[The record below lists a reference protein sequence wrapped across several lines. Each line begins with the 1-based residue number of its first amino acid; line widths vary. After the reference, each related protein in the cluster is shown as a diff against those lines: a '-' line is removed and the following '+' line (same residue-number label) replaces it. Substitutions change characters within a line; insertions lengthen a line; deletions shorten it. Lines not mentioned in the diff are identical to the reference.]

1 MDMMITQQATASALL
16 QNQLWLVT
24 ANRILGLASDEL
36 HTLLQ
41 EEVEANPALEL
52 EERTICL
59 TCGRALDG
67 ARCSVCA
74 VPSSASPA
82 EVEEPLDHEVFWQ
95 RVSEDW
101 TEERDHLVQWVSP
114 GDLYEA
120 LTLALRAELPPEAA
134 PVIEYLVGNLDEN
147 GYLRCTLEEAVED
160 VQAPLALVGMVLR
173 HLQAQEPSGIGA
185 RTLQE
190 CLLLQVQALDAQG
203 RGQPYAAEIIEGF
216 LEALA
221 KRHYAF
227 IARELGIK
235 PRQVEQI
242 SAFLKR
248 ELTPFPAR
256 GYVNVPP
263 GVGSRLPD
271 MLVPQVVIRRQSTAQ
286 GNRYAIEVVEAER
299 FHLRVSPAYL
309 EAYQEIRSQPG
320 NFQAADR
327 DHLQQHVSYARL
339 LIISLRKRWQTLGAI
354 TRYLVE
360 YQQAFLEQGNV
371 ALRPLTR
378 VQVATALGV
387 HPSTI
392 SRAVADKY
400 VLLPNACVVPF
411 STFFEANLPIKEALR
426 DILAQETRPLSDQ
439 RLTEVLA
446 TRGLQVARRTV
457 AKYRE
462 ELRVPA
468 SSWR

>member
-36 HTLLQ
+36 HTFLQ

-67 ARCSVCA
+67 ARCSVCLA
-74 VPSSASPA
+74 PASAAPA
-82 EVEEPLDHEVFWQ
+82 GTEDSLDHEVFWQ
-95 RVSEDW
+95 WVSEDGV
-101 TEERDHLVQWVSP
+101 EERDRSVQWVSP

-160 VQAPLALVGMVLR
+160 VQAPLALVELVLK

-203 RGQPYAAEIIEGF
+203 RGQPYAAEIIERF

-221 KRHYAF
+221 KRHYAC

-235 PRQVEQI
+235 PHQVEQV

-248 ELTPFPAR
+248 QLTPFPAR
-256 GYVNVPP
+256 GYVHAP
-263 GVGSRLPD
+263 GVGGRLPD
-271 MLVPQVVIRRQSTAQ
+271 TLVPQVVIRRQPTAQ

-299 FHLRVSPAYL
+299 FHLRLSPAYL
-309 EAYQEIRSQPG
+309 EAYREIRSQPG

-327 DHLQQHVSYARL
+327 DHLQQHVGYARL

-400 VLLPNACVVPF
+400 VLLPNAYVVPF